1 MTNLD
6 STLKSTLSTNIHLV
20 KAMVFPVVLYGCESW
35 TIKKAEHQ
43 RIYAFELWCWKRLLR
58 VPWTARISNQSILKE
73 LSPGCSLVGLLLKL
87 KLQYFGHLK
96 RKADSFEKTLML
108 GKTEGRGEGDD
119 RGWDSWM
126 ASPTRWTWVW
136 VDSGNWWWT
145 GRPGMLWFMG
155 SKRVGHD
162 WATELN
168 WTETTTVHPKW
179 CRSWVSQL
187 ALKVSESK
195 HFKLYRVHSISANSL
210 GSNMFVYN
218 PSAVSKSFLFHQL
231 LQKPM
236 TISHSL
242 LTLYVENHW
251 VMRILK
257 TSQTCSEY
265 LSPPLFSIHFLFRSS
280 LYSQHGTRLKGIEEL
295 RLRLIQITAT
305 LAHFFEGQQKQT
317 WEKMFSTFPQKVK
330 MLNYQIKNLSLIN

>member
-119 RGWDSWM
+119 RG
-126 ASPTRWTWVW
+126 
-136 VDSGNWWWT
+136 
-145 GRPGMLWFMG
+145 
-155 SKRVGHD
+155 
-162 WATELN
+162 
-168 WTETTTVHPKW
+168 
-179 CRSWVSQL
+179 
-187 ALKVSESK
+187 
-195 HFKLYRVHSISANSL
+195 
-210 GSNMFVYN
+210 
-218 PSAVSKSFLFHQL
+218 
-231 LQKPM
+231 
-236 TISHSL
+236 
-242 LTLYVENHW
+242 
-251 VMRILK
+251 
-257 TSQTCSEY
+257 
-265 LSPPLFSIHFLFRSS
+265 
-280 LYSQHGTRLKGIEEL
+280 
-295 RLRLIQITAT
+295 
-305 LAHFFEGQQKQT
+305 
-317 WEKMFSTFPQKVK
+317 
-330 MLNYQIKNLSLIN
+330 